1 MNRMLRDA
9 ENAAEVTAKKDET
22 IPYRFKAGQSGNPG
36 GRPKA
41 AGISTAIRAR
51 LKEECRSGDKPVTEE
66 FVEAAIKK
74 ARNGDLRAL
83 QILIEHAEGA

>member
-9 ENAAEVTAKKDET
+9 ENTGEISAKKDET
-22 IPYRFKAGQSGNPG
+22 IPYRFKPGQSGNPG
-36 GRPKA
+36 GRPNTA
-41 AGISTAIRAR
+41 VISTAIRER
-51 LKEECRSGDKPVTEE
+51 LKEEYRSGDKTVTEE